1 MAIKT
6 WTLIDKLKLSELNG
20 NFSDLNTNKLGK
32 TDDSKDN
39 TTTFT
44 EAVTLANIA
53 STESHATLFG
63 KIKKFFSFIGTTTL
77 ITTAQ
82 TISGAINELV
92 TAMSTQTATLS
103 TPTNVSSV
111 TVHSAIKKSGICDYK
126 LRATCTWTAGTSYTL
141 ETLPS
146 GYRPTT
152 AFYKNIQIRDTSAVL
167 GSLTIGTDGVVSIIV
182 RTTISAQLIAID
194 EMFFV

>member
-1 MAIKT
+1 MVVWNLTDDFDLDELNANFSELST
-6 WTLIDKLKLSELNG
+6 DKL
-20 NFSDLNTNKLGK
+20 NKTG
-32 TDDSKDN
+32 DSASN

-44 EAVTLANIA
+44 EAVTLSNIE
-53 STESHATLFG
+53 STETHATLFG
-63 KIKKFFSFIGTTTL
+63 KIKKFFTFIGTTTL
-77 ITTAQ
+77 TTTAQ
-82 TISGAINELV
+82 RISSAINELV

-111 TVHSAIKKSGICDYK
+111 TVHSAIKKSGICNYK
-126 LRATCTWTAGTSYTL
+126 IRATCTWTSGTSYTL

-152 AFYKNIQIRDTSAVL
+152 AFYKNIQVRDTSAVL
-167 GSLTIGTDGVVSIIV
+167 GSLTIGTDGVVSIIA
-182 RTTISAQLIAID
+182 RTTISAQLVTID